1 MTQRDF
7 DAVSQN
13 IAESIDD
20 AISTVPRER
29 ERRIALIRHSVRRAM
44 VLGYKAA
51 RNKAI
56 GMFTTGE
63 RGP

>member
-7 DAVSQN
+7 DDISQN

-51 RNKAI
+51 RKAVETFAI
-56 GMFTTGE
+56 KDGV
-63 RGP
+63 R